1 MDRRPW
7 PPKSAIA
14 SLTPDQRR
22 TLFAAGLPKEFA
34 AEEVLV
40 HQGETTK
47 HVYVLIDGLTKVTSS
62 SHNGREVL
70 LAIRSRGDLIG
81 ELAGMDDRPR
91 VATVAATG
99 PVLALVIGHREFEAY
114 LARDPEAFRAVSA
127 SVVGKLRSTTERVV
141 DYSAHEA
148 PVRLARVLYRL
159 YLDYGVRHDDRV
171 ELGIPITQPELA
183 SIIGASEAAVQ
194 KALAGLRRRGI
205 VNTGYRTNAITALG
219 ALADAAE
226 LPPDAR

>member
-148 PVRLARVLYRL
+148 PVRLAACSTGSTWTTGCATTTVLSWESRSPSPNSPPSSA
-159 YLDYGVRHDDRV
+159 RR
-171 ELGIPITQPELA
+171 
-183 SIIGASEAAVQ
+183 
-194 KALAGLRRRGI
+194 KRRCRRRWRACG
-205 VNTGYRTNAITALG
+205 G
-219 ALADAAE
+219 AGS
-226 LPPDAR
+226 